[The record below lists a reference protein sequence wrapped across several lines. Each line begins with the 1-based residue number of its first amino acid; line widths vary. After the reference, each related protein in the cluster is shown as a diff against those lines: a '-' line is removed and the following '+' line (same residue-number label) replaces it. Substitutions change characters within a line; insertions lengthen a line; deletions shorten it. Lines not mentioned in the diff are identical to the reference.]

1 MHSQAMH
8 KIKKARKVMPIF
20 KSRSF
25 SFPKYARQGAAK
37 KKPAQKNGLMEYE
50 LVAWTGIEPVT
61 RGFSTL
67 TNHAKPFGNH
77 T

>member
-1 MHSQAMH
+1 
-8 KIKKARKVMPIF
+8 MPIF

-61 RGFSTL
+61 RGFST
-67 TNHAKPFGNH
+67 HVAAKQLVSMRVTAHFRV